1 MPKVECHRCHKEF
14 SRPTH
19 LRKHMARKTPCALI
33 IEPEELPA
41 EVQAD
46 PDLEKKRCHFC
57 GRVFSS
63 YIGKQR
69 HIRTACK
76 IAPNQRNGNTGME
89 LLYQHVLRQDARQ
102 EEQEAR
108 HAAEM
113 AELRNE
119 VNELRAA
126 VAAPVNAADR
136 GGVVIAPA
144 RDAFVNI
151 DRRNFTINVFGAETT
166 GHITR
171 EQVRGLFD
179 YCVDNCKTP
188 RLAAHAAVE
197 GLVAF
202 IYCDPQHPENFTCYQ
217 PNQKEPVALVH
228 TAKGWKSRPVAE
240 VLSPMT
246 IKAADSLFAKQP
258 CMGYQKYDAMVTCII
273 NNELEFER
281 GADAKNALATLKEY
295 LNTVLTELPI
305 EGGVLQLAEDAVEPP
320 PLPKAAR

>member
-1 MPKVECHRCHKEF
+1 
-14 SRPTH
+14 
-19 LRKHMARKTPCALI
+19 MARKTPCALI
-33 IEPEELPA
+33 VEPEELPP

-46 PDLEKKRCHFC
+46 PELEKKRCHFC

-63 YIGKQR
+63 NNAKNR
-69 HIRTACK
+69 HIRTVCK
-76 IAPNQRNGNTGME
+76 IAPNQRNGNNGMDM
-89 LLYQHVLRQDARQ
+89 LYQHVLR
-102 EEQEAR
+102 QEAR

-113 AELRNE
+113 AEMRDE
-119 VNELRAA
+119 IAALRAA
-126 VAAPVNAADR
+126 PAMVAAPVNAADR

-144 RDAFVNI
+144 HDAFVNI

-166 GHITR
+166 SHITR

-273 NNELEFER
+273 DNELEFER
-281 GADAKNALATLKEY
+281 GADAKNALANLKEY

-305 EGGVLQLAEDAVEPP
+305 EGGVLQLAEGAVEPP